1 MDSHDVE
8 LPAHTDSARRRLIG
22 SLLAGGLAA
31 VVAPK
36 FIGSASAAGTPRATI
51 PNVDLLNQAYDLE
64 KNMVATYAATVEV
77 TAGQDDRPA
86 LLLIHEHHVAYAQAL
101 KAYLGSSASTAA
113 GRSLSS
119 PSGAIA
125 SDANRLAAL
134 EQDAVN
140 AHLAILAQ
148 LEKADAASLIS
159 SIVTVEARHV
169 AALTLVGGG
178 SVAAAAGL

>member
-8 LPAHTDSARRRLIG
+8 LPAHADSARRRLIG

-36 FIGSASAAGTPRATI
+36 FIGSASAATI
-51 PNVDLLNQAYDLE
+51 PNADLLNQAYELE
-64 KNMVATYAATVEV
+64 MNMVATYAATVEV

-101 KAYLGSSASTAA
+101 KAYLGSSASSVT
-113 GRSLSS
+113 GRSLSA

-125 SDANRLAAL
+125 SDATRLAAL

-159 SIVTVEARHV
+159 SIVAVEARHV

>member
-8 LPAHTDSARRRLIG
+8 LPAHADSARRRLIG

-36 FIGSASAAGTPRATI
+36 FIGSASAAAPQAKVANADI
-51 PNVDLLNQAYDLE
+51 LNQAYQRELD
-64 KNMVATYAATVEV
+64 MVATYAATVAV
-77 TAGQDDRPA
+77 TAGQDDKPA

-101 KAYLGSSASTAA
+101 KAYLGSSADDVT
-113 GRSLSS
+113 GRSLSG
-119 PSGAIA
+119 PSGSIA

-134 EQDAVN
+134 EN
-140 AHLAILAQ
+140 ETMNTHLGFLAQ
-148 LEKADAASLIS
+148 LEKADAASLIA
-159 SIVTVEARHV
+159 SIITVEARHV